1 MHGGT
6 GYMGA
11 DYASHCGCNIAAPV
25 RPGMGA
31 GLYLAGRQGGMDGIY
46 AGEPPPV
53 HAFLI
58 ASGADP

>member
-6 GYMGA
+6 CYIRAG
-11 DYASHCGCNIAAPV
+11 YASHCGYNIAVPV

>member
-1 MHGGT
+1 
-6 GYMGA
+6 MGA